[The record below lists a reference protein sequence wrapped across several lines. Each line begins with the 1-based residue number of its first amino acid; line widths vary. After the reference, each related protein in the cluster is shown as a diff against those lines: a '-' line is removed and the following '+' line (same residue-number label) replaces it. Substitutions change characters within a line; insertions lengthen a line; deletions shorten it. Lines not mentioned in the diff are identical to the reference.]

1 MEKVI
6 INNAAEVLQKKIK
19 ANDIAIQI
27 LNLDK
32 YKYAAR
38 RAADAASMQTCD
50 EKIKLVAELNAELS
64 KQLKDM
70 TDWREDYCQ
79 NLVNQLNE
87 LDLSETH
94 AELYERIH
102 KYDPQIQTLMS
113 QRDAIESSIP
123 ATSDITQFK
132 FRCANNCAND
142 TM

>member
-6 INNAAEVLQKKIK
+6 VNNAAEILQKKIK

-38 RAADAASMQTCD
+38 RSADLASMQTCD

-70 TDWREDYCQ
+70 TNWREDYCQ

-102 KYDPQIQTLMS
+102 KYDPQIQTLMN
-113 QRDAIESSIP
+113 QRDTIESSIP
-123 ATSDITQFK
+123 STADITQFK
-132 FRCANNCAND
+132 FKCANNCSND
-142 TM
+142 YM